1 MNADIR
7 LALRQLRKAPGFA
20 STAVLTLALA
30 IGANAIVFSVL
41 NALILRPLKVP
52 HPETLFMLERAYGS
66 DTTPSESYPDYRDLR
81 DRNRSFDSLVLYNI
95 MGGVGL
101 DTGHGNPSVVW
112 PYTVS
117 GNYFD
122 ALSVQPYLGR
132 FMHASEEHGPNSM
145 PEIVLSYALWH
156 SHFNGDPGVLGR
168 TVQINKHPFTII
180 GVARP
185 DFRGTELFF
194 APDLWAPIVN
204 SSQLTDFFSLEERGN
219 HNAWAIGHLKAGVT
233 PTAATSDLNAI
244 ANSLAK
250 TYPKSDDG
258 LKFSLS
264 RPGLAGNTLGRP
276 TRAFMLGLMLLAGL
290 ILLAACANL
299 GSLFAARAADRSRE
313 IAVRMALGSRVQLI
327 LRQLLT
333 EAILISVAGG
343 ILGMAGAVV
352 ILRALST
359 WRPIPNIPINIPV
372 NPDVSTYALAFLLA
386 VLSGLFFG
394 LVPVRQILR
403 SDPWQ
408 IIRSGST
415 TAGST
420 RRFTLRDVLLGLQI
434 AICSVL
440 VTASLVAVRGL
451 ARSLQN
457 NYGIQPKNVVLVK
470 TDLKMAGYDGDKR
483 VPMQKRMLEA
493 AAAIPGV
500 TAVGYGDRLPLSIG
514 GGDSDVFEDTTADFR
529 PTNAA
534 ADAQNFQVSPDYFR
548 AAGTAL
554 LSGRSFTMH
563 DDDKAPV
570 VAVVNREFA
579 RKVFGSADKALGNH
593 FKFWG
598 GSQRAEVIGVV
609 EDGKYQ
615 TLTEDTKP
623 AMFFSFLQHPSS
635 QTWLIV
641 RSERD
646 PQGVAAALQRSMRS
660 LDPGLPLEIR
670 TWNSELD
677 SALFAA
683 RVATVS
689 LGVLGLLGA
698 MLAITGIFGMAAY
711 TVSKRLREL
720 GIRIALGADQRKVL
734 GAALGRTFRL
744 LAVGSIA
751 GIILGVLATRV
762 LSSIVYQ
769 ATPKDPVILGGVILT
784 MLCVGVVAA
793 FVPARRALSVDPM
806 ILLRDE

>member
-101 DTGHGNPSVVW
+101 DTGHGTPSVVW

-122 ALSVQPYLGR
+122 ALGVQPYLGR

-145 PEIVLSYALWH
+145 PDIVLSYALWH
-156 SHFNGDPGVLGR
+156 SHFNGDPGVVGR

-204 SSQLTDFFSLEERGN
+204 APQIGEWFSLEERGN

-233 PTAATSDLNAI
+233 PTAAASDLNAI
-244 ANSLAK
+244 ASSLAK

-276 TRAFMLGLMLLAGL
+276 TRAFMFGLMLLAGL

-343 ILGMAGAVV
+343 IFGMAGAVV

-457 NYGIQPKNVVLVK
+457 NYGIQPKNVMLVK
-470 TDLKMAGYDGDKR
+470 TDLKMAGYDADKR
-483 VPMQKRMLEA
+483 VQMQKRMLDA

-514 GGDSDVFEDTTADFR
+514 GGDSDVFTDTTADFR

-554 LSGRSFTMH
+554 LAGRSISMH
-563 DDDKAPV
+563 DDDKAPI

-579 RKVFGSADKALGNH
+579 RKVFGSADNAVGKH
-593 FKFWG
+593 FRFWG
-598 GSQRAEVIGVV
+598 GSNRAEVIGVV

-615 TLTEDTKP
+615 TLTEDPKP
-623 AMFFSFLQHPSS
+623 AMFFSFLQHPSY

-646 PQGVAAALQRSMRS
+646 PQGIAAALQGSMRN

-744 LAVGSIA
+744 LAVGSVA

>member
-7 LALRQLRKAPGFA
+7 LAFRQLRKAPGFA
-20 STAVLTLALA
+20 VTAVLTLALA

-41 NALILRPLKVP
+41 NALILRPLNVP
-52 HPETLFMLERAYGS
+52 HADSLFMVERAYGS
-66 DTTPSESYPDYRDLR
+66 DTTPSQSYPDYRDLR
-81 DRNRSFDSLVLYNI
+81 DRNHSFDALVMYNI

-101 DTGHGNPSVVW
+101 DTGHGDPSVVW

-117 GNYFD
+117 ANYFD
-122 ALSVQPYLGR
+122 ALGTQPYLGR
-132 FMHASEEHGPNSM
+132 FMHASEEHGENSM

-156 SHFNGDPGVLGR
+156 SQFHGDPAVVGR

-180 GVARP
+180 GVAKP

-194 APDLWAPIVN
+194 APDLWAPIVH
-204 SSQLTDFFSLEERGN
+204 SPQITDYFSLEERGN
-219 HNAWAIGHLKAGVT
+219 HSAWAIGHLKNGVT
-233 PTAATSDLNAI
+233 PAAATADLNTI
-244 ANSLAK
+244 ANSLAR

-258 LKFSLS
+258 IKFSLS
-264 RPGLAGNTLGRP
+264 HPGLAGNTLGRP
-276 TRAFMLGLMLLAGL
+276 TRAFMFGLVLLAGL

-313 IAVRMALGSRVQLI
+313 IAVRMALGSRRQFI

-333 EAILISVAGG
+333 EAVLVSLAGG
-343 ILGMAGAVV
+343 IVGMAGAVV

-372 NPDVSTYALAFLLA
+372 NPDANTYILAFLLS
-386 VLSGLFFG
+386 VFSGLLFG
-394 LVPVRQILR
+394 LIPVRQVLR

-408 IIRSGST
+408 VIRSGGASIGA
-415 TAGST
+415 AG
-420 RRFTLRDVLLGLQI
+420 RFTLRDVLLGLQI

-451 ARSLQN
+451 ARSLQT
-457 NYGIQPKNVVLVK
+457 NYGIQPQGVMLAK
-470 TDLKMAGYDGDKR
+470 TDLKMAGYDGDQR
-483 VPMQKRMLEA
+483 VQMQKRMLEA

-500 TAVGYGDRLPLSIG
+500 ATVAVANRLPLSIG
-514 GGDSDVFEDTTADFR
+514 GGDSEVFTDATTDFR

-534 ADAQNFQVSPDYFR
+534 ADAENFEVSPDYFR
-548 AAGTAL
+548 AAGTTMVA
-554 LSGRSFTMH
+554 GRSFTMH
-563 DDDKAPV
+563 DEDKAPV
-570 VAVVNREFA
+570 VAVVNQQFA
-579 RKVFGSADKALGNH
+579 RKVFGSADNAIGKH

-598 GSQRAEVIGVV
+598 GSQRAEVIGIV

-615 TLTEDTKP
+615 TLTEDQKP

-635 QTWLIV
+635 ETWLIV
-641 RSERD
+641 RSDRGL
-646 PQGVAAALQRSMRS
+646 QGIAPALQRSLHN
-660 LDPGLPLEIR
+660 LDPALPLEIR
-670 TWNSELD
+670 TWNREMD

-689 LGVLGLLGA
+689 LGVLGVLGA

-711 TVSKRLREL
+711 TVSKRIREL
-720 GIRIALGADQRKVL
+720 GIRIALGADRGKVL

-751 GIILGVLATRV
+751 GMILGILATRV

-793 FVPARRALSVDPM
+793 LIPARRALAVDPM
-806 ILLRDE
+806 ILLRDQ

>member
-1 MNADIR
+1 MNGDIR
-7 LALRQLRKAPGFA
+7 LALRQLRRAPGFA
-20 STAVLTLALA
+20 VTAVLTLALA

-41 NALILRPLKVP
+41 NALILRPLNVP
-52 HPETLFMLERAYGS
+52 QPETLFMLERAYGS

-101 DTGHGNPSVVW
+101 DTGHGDPSVVW

-122 ALSVQPYLGR
+122 ALGIQPYLGR
-132 FMHASEEHGPNSM
+132 FIHASEEHGPNSV

-156 SHFNGDPGVLGR
+156 SHFNGDPAAVGR

-180 GVARP
+180 GVAPP

-204 SSQLTDFFSLEERGN
+204 SPQISDWSSLEERGN
-219 HNAWAIGHLKAGVT
+219 HSAWAIGHLKPDVT
-233 PTAATSDLNAI
+233 PAAATADLNTI

-258 LKFSLS
+258 IKFSLS

-276 TRAFMLGLMLLAGL
+276 TRAFMFGLMLLAGL

-313 IAVRMALGSRVQLI
+313 IAVRMALGSRRKLIFRQLI
-327 LRQLLT
+327 T
-333 EAILISVAGG
+333 EGILVSLAGG
-343 ILGMAGAVV
+343 ICGTAGAVI

-372 NPDVSTYALAFLLA
+372 NPDVNTYALASLLA
-386 VLSGLFFG
+386 VVSGLFFG
-394 LVPVRQILR
+394 LVPIRQILR

-408 IIRSGST
+408 IIRSGT
-415 TAGST
+415 TSVGST
-420 RRFTLRDVLLGLQI
+420 RRFTLRDVLLSLQI
-434 AICSVL
+434 AICAVL

-451 ARSLQN
+451 ARSLQS
-457 NYGIQPKNVVLVK
+457 NYGIQPKNVMLLQ
-470 TDLKMAGYDGDKR
+470 TDLKMAGYEGDQR
-483 VPMQKRMLEA
+483 VLMQKRMLNA

-500 TAVGYGDRLPLSIG
+500 EAVGYADRLPLSIG
-514 GGDSDVFEDTTADFR
+514 GGDSDVYTDTTTDFR
-529 PTNAA
+529 PTTAA
-534 ADAQNFQVSPDYFR
+534 ADAQNFQVSPDYFV
-548 AAGTAL
+548 AAGTSL
-554 LSGRSFTMH
+554 LMGRSFTMH
-563 DDDKAPV
+563 DEDKAPV

-579 RKVFGSADKALGNH
+579 RKVFGSVDKAVGSH

-598 GSQRAEVIGVV
+598 GSNRAEVIGVV
-609 EDGKYQ
+609 EDGKYE
-615 TLTEDTKP
+615 TLTEDPKP

-635 QTWLIV
+635 DTRLIV
-641 RSERD
+641 RSQHD
-646 PQGVAAALQRSMRS
+646 PQEIAAALQRSMRS
-660 LDPGLPLEIR
+660 LDPALPLEIR
-670 TWNSELD
+670 TWNRELD

-689 LGVLGLLGA
+689 LGMLGVLGA
-698 MLAITGIFGMAAY
+698 MLAITGIFGMATY
-711 TVSKRLREL
+711 TVSKSLREL

-744 LAVGSIA
+744 LAIGSIA
-751 GIILGVLATRV
+751 GMILGVLATRV

-793 FVPARRALSVDPM
+793 LVPARRALSVDPM